1 MDHIDLS
8 VYPGERFALLGHN
21 GAGKTTLIKLMLGL
35 CRPTKGE
42 ILVQGR
48 QITAAG
54 VSQLNVGYLPE
65 SVSFHDS
72 MSGREVIRFYAR
84 LKRRS
89 YKECDELLEQVGLTA
104 AAGQRVRTY
113 SKGMRQ
119 RLGLAQAL
127 LGNPSLLFLDEPTS
141 GLDPALRSL
150 FYKIIAK
157 RTTGGSTALISSH
170 ALTEIEASVERMA
183 ILRNGS
189 IVACGSLEELRRQA
203 GLSATIR
210 VHVPAGGTKAVAES
224 LRNKVDIKKVNDRT
238 IDLNCIDGK
247 KMDVLRHLGS
257 LHTPI
262 LDVDISPVS
271 LEQLY
276 EHFTAGIV
284 AAREVIAG
292 EGSKI

>member
-1 MDHIDLS
+1 
-8 VYPGERFALLGHN
+8 
-21 GAGKTTLIKLMLGL
+21 
-35 CRPTKGE
+35 
-42 ILVQGR
+42 
-48 QITAAG
+48 
-54 VSQLNVGYLPE
+54 
-65 SVSFHDS
+65 
-72 MSGREVIRFYAR
+72 
-84 LKRRS
+84 
-89 YKECDELLEQVGLTA
+89 
-104 AAGQRVRTY
+104 
-113 SKGMRQ
+113 
-119 RLGLAQAL
+119 
-127 LGNPSLLFLDEPTS
+127 
-141 GLDPALRSL
+141 
-150 FYKIIAK
+150 
-157 RTTGGSTALISSH
+157 
-170 ALTEIEASVERMA
+170 VERMA

-224 LRNKVDIKKVNDRT
+224 LRNKVDIKKMNDRT

-292 EGSKI
+292 EGFKI